1 MNRIKLYS
9 YDPKNWDQLIDEI
22 ARTGDRVKI
31 ISSQELSVLA
41 ALQKALVGRENAQ
54 EGFLFDDTYFD
65 LSMIMAGDGDRVDL
79 WSGSLIVLLNEYF
92 NTFQDDIHAKKF
104 IVNKKF
110 AKDIT
115 SVLYYFFDGIE
126 SLEKVFGLDSRVIT
140 NIVDIRN
147 EKIEELDTHLRT
159 HLFGNEKFKTRLIQ
173 ELKRFRLF
181 NKLGERKVFS
191 AFVCGPSGIGKTLT
205 AKLLHDYLA
214 PGEPYIKINLGN
226 YSDHNALSSLIG
238 SPRGYVG
245 SSKGELSGKIEASK
259 STVILID
266 EFEKASREVHN
277 FFLEVLADGR
287 FTDSQGREFDLNK
300 YILIFTSNISETDFQ
315 EKVSPELRSRF
326 DLLYRMVLLKQSEK
340 RQYARY
346 KIDYYTNKVN
356 TELRV
361 ALDPEKVYS
370 SVEQRVAQLDNIRFI
385 TREIEQAVMQQAE
398 TADGAEEQTFLNS
411 KQ

>member
-1 MNRIKLYS
+1 MSEK
-9 YDPKNWDQLIDEI
+9 LIDYVDMTFG
-22 ARTGDRVKI
+22 TGDKSLLTIGPMRPHASVAPGPDTFPRSYSTGYSPKGKI
-31 ISSQELSVLA
+31 RGFSQ
-41 ALQKALVGRENAQ
+41 
-54 EGFLFDDTYFD
+54 
-65 LSMIMAGDGDRVDL
+65 
-79 WSGSLIVLLNEYF
+79 
-92 NTFQDDIHAKKF
+92 IHANCGEPKYGNF
-104 IVNKKF
+104 LISPQIGL
-110 AKDIT
+110 AT
-115 SVLYYFFDGIE
+115 A
-126 SLEKVFGLDSRVIT
+126 LDSHDSEKENENPTAAEYGVTLARYGIDVCLTPTEHSVFYKFKYPTSNEASLVI
-140 NIVDIRN
+140 DMAHFYQ
-147 EKIEELDTHLRT
+147 LHSYT

-214 PGEPYIKINLGN
+214 PSEPYIKINLGN

>member
-9 YDPKNWDQLIDEI
+9 YDPKNWDQINDEI
-22 ARTGDRVKI
+22 ARSEEVTI
-31 ISSQELSVLA
+31 ISAQDLSTFSAIKNSLSKKGEV
-41 ALQKALVGRENAQ
+41 QIS
-54 EGFLFDDTYFD
+54 FPFDADYFD
-65 LSMIMAGDGDRVDL
+65 LSMIMSGDGDRVDL

-110 AKDIT
+110 AKDIA

-126 SLEKVFGLDSRVIT
+126 SLEKVFGLDSRIIT
-140 NIVDIRN
+140 NIVDIRD
-147 EKIEELDTHLRT
+147 EKVEELDAHLRA
-159 HLFGNEKFKTRLIQ
+159 HLFGNEKFKVRLIQ

-245 SSKGELSGKIEASK
+245 SSKG
-259 STVILID
+259 
-266 EFEKASREVHN
+266 
-277 FFLEVLADGR
+277 
-287 FTDSQGREFDLNK
+287 
-300 YILIFTSNISETDFQ
+300 
-315 EKVSPELRSRF
+315 
-326 DLLYRMVLLKQSEK
+326 
-340 RQYARY
+340 
-346 KIDYYTNKVN
+346 
-356 TELRV
+356 
-361 ALDPEKVYS
+361 
-370 SVEQRVAQLDNIRFI
+370 
-385 TREIEQAVMQQAE
+385 
-398 TADGAEEQTFLNS
+398 
-411 KQ
+411 

>member
-9 YDPKNWDQLIDEI
+9 YDPKNWGQINDEI
-22 ARTGDRVKI
+22 VRSEETIKI
-31 ISSQELSVLA
+31 VSAQELSTFSAIKNALA
-41 ALQKALVGRENAQ
+41 NKGEAHIS
-54 EGFLFDDTYFD
+54 FSFDADYFD
-65 LSMIMAGDGDRVDL
+65 LSMIMSGDGDRVDL
-79 WSGSLIVLLNEYF
+79 WSGSITLLMREYF
-92 NTFQDDIHAKKF
+92 EDFEGDLDTIKF
-104 IVNKKF
+104 MVNKKF
-110 AKDIT
+110 ARDIA
-115 SVLYYFFDGIE
+115 SVLYYYFDGIE
-126 SLEKVFGLDSRVIT
+126 SLEKLFGIDSREIT
-140 NIVDIRN
+140 NIVDIKDQR
-147 EKIEELDTHLRT
+147 IEALEGYLQS

-245 SSKGELSGKIEASK
+245 SSKGELSSKIEASK

-277 FFLEVLADGR
+277 FFLEALADGR

-300 YILIFTSNISETDFQ
+300 YILIFTSNITEADFQ
-315 EKVSPELRSRF
+315 VKVSPELRSRF
-326 DLLYRMVLLKQSEK
+326 DLLYRMVLLKLPEK
-340 RQYARY
+340 SQYARY
-346 KIDYYTNKVN
+346 KIAYYVNRVN
-356 TELRV
+356 TELGV
-361 ALDPEKVYS
+361 ALDPEKLYS
-370 SVEQRVAQLDNIRFI
+370 SIEKKIAQLDNIRFI
-385 TREIEQAVMQQAE
+385 TREIEQAVAQQTEAN
-398 TADGAEEQTFLNS
+398 TDLR
-411 KQ
+411 